1 MEDGKQAINEGSN
14 DASPDLDVNGTI
26 LMNNEDFS
34 QWSVDDV
41 ITWCISTLE
50 VEETD
55 PLCQRLRENDI
66 VGDLLPEL
74 CLQDCQDLCD
84 GDLNKAI
91 KFKILINKM
100 RDSKLE
106 WKDDKTQEDM
116 ITVLKNL
123 YTTTSAKLQEFQSQY
138 TRLRMDVLEV
148 MKTSSSSSPINTH
161 GVSTT
166 VPSSNN
172 TIIPSSDGASLSQT
186 DYFDTVHNRQSP
198 SRRESPVTVF
208 RQPSLSHSKSLHK
221 DSKNKVPQISTNQSH
236 PSAVSTANTPGPS
249 PNEALKQ
256 LRASKEDSCERI
268 LKNAMKRHNLADQ
281 DWRQYV
287 LVICYGDQERLLE
300 LNEKPVIIF
309 KNLKQQGLHPAI
321 MLRRRGDFEE
331 VAMMNGSDNVTP
343 GGRL

>member
-1 MEDGKQAINEGSN
+1 MEDEKQPINEGSN
-14 DASPDLDVNGTI
+14 RASPDAGADGTI
-26 LMNNEDFS
+26 LMNNEDYS

-41 ITWCISTLE
+41 ISWCIPTLE
-50 VEETD
+50 VEESD
-55 PLCQRLRENDI
+55 VLCRNLRENDI

-74 CLQDCQDLCD
+74 SLQDCQELCED
-84 GDLNKAI
+84 DLNKAI
-91 KFKILINKM
+91 KFKILINKL
-100 RDSKLE
+100 RDTKLE
-106 WKDDKTQEDM
+106 WKDDKTHNDM
-116 ITVLKNL
+116 VTVLKNL

-148 MKTSSSSSPINTH
+148 MKTSSSSSPINTQ
-161 GVSTT
+161 GPPATA
-166 VPSSNN
+166 PSSNS
-172 TIIPSSDGASLSQT
+172 TIIPMNDGLSLSQT
-186 DYFDTVHNRQSP
+186 DYFDTAHHRQSP

-208 RQPSLSHSKSLHK
+208 RQPSLSHSKSLLK
-221 DSKNKVPQISTNQSH
+221 ESKQKVPQISTIHASTT
-236 PSAVSTANTPGPS
+236 STANTPGPS

-268 LKNAMKRHNLADQ
+268 LKNAMKRHNLADH

-300 LNEKPVIIF
+300 LHEKPVIIF

-331 VAMMNGSDNVTP
+331 VAVTNGGDNITP

>member
-1 MEDGKQAINEGSN
+1 MEDEKQIIKESSNE
-14 DASPDLDVNGTI
+14 ASLGLDDNGTI
-26 LMNNEDFS
+26 PINNEDYS

-50 VEETD
+50 LEKTD
-55 PLCQRLRENDI
+55 PLFQKLRDNDI

-74 CLQDCQDLCD
+74 SLQDCQELCED
-84 GDLNKAI
+84 DLNKAI
-91 KFKILINKM
+91 KFKILINKL
-100 RDSKLE
+100 RDTKSE
-106 WKDDKTQEDM
+106 WTDDKTQEDM
-116 ITVLKNL
+116 VTVLRNL
-123 YTTTSAKLQEFQSQY
+123 CTTTSAKMQEFQAQY

-148 MKTSSSSSPINTH
+148 MKTSSTSSPINMH
-161 GVSTT
+161 GPPTT
-166 VPSSNN
+166 APSSNN
-172 TIIPSSDGASLSQT
+172 TIIPTSDGVTLPQT
-186 DYFDTVHNRQSP
+186 DYFDTVHHRQSP
-198 SRRESPVTVF
+198 SKRESPVTVF
-208 RQPSLSHSKSLHK
+208 RQPSLSRSKSLLK
-221 DSKNKVPQISTNQSH
+221 DNKNKVPQISTNQIHST
-236 PSAVSTANTPGPS
+236 ATSTANTPGPS

-331 VAMMNGSDNVTP
+331 VAMMNGGDNATP

>member
-1 MEDGKQAINEGSN
+1 MEDEKQTMREGSN
-14 DASPDLDVNGTI
+14 DVSPGLDVNDTI
-26 LMNNEDFS
+26 LMNNEDYS

-41 ITWCISTLE
+41 VTWCISTLE

-55 PLCQRLRENDI
+55 PLCQKLRDNDI

-74 CLQDCQDLCD
+74 SLQDCQELCED
-84 GDLNKAI
+84 DLNKAI
-91 KFKILINKM
+91 KLKILINKL
-100 RDSKLE
+100 RDVKLE

-116 ITVLKNL
+116 VTVLKHL

-148 MKTSSSSSPINTH
+148 MKTSSNSSPINTH
-161 GVSTT
+161 GALTAA
-166 VPSSNN
+166 PSSSN
-172 TIIPSSDGASLSQT
+172 TIIPTHDGVPLPQT
-186 DYFDTVHNRQSP
+186 EYFDTAHNRQSP

-208 RQPSLSHSKSLHK
+208 RQPSLSHTKSSFK
-221 DSKNKVPQISTNQSH
+221 DSKNKLPQISTNQFHSG
-236 PSAVSTANTPGPS
+236 ATSTSNTPGPS

>member
-1 MEDGKQAINEGSN
+1 MEDEKQVNNEGMN
-14 DASPDLDVNGTI
+14 DISPELDVNGTI
-26 LMNNEDFS
+26 LINNEDFF
-34 QWSVDDV
+34 QWSVNDV

-55 PLCQRLRENDI
+55 QLCQKLRENDI

-74 CLQDCQDLCD
+74 SLEDCQELCE
-84 GDLNKAI
+84 GNLNKAI
-91 KFKILINKM
+91 KFKILINKL
-100 RDSKLE
+100 RVTKLE
-106 WKDDKTQEDM
+106 WKDEKTQEDM
-116 ITVLKNL
+116 VTVLRNL

-138 TRLRMDVLEV
+138 TRLRMDVLEI
-148 MKTSSSSSPINTH
+148 MKTSSNSSPINTH
-161 GVSTT
+161 GPSNTA
-166 VPSSNN
+166 PSSNN
-172 TIIPSSDGASLSQT
+172 TIIPTNDGVTLPQT
-186 DYFDTVHNRQSP
+186 DYFDTVHHRQSP

-208 RQPSLSHSKSLHK
+208 RQPSLSRSKSLLK
-221 DSKNKVPQISTNQSH
+221 DSKNKVPQISTNQTH
-236 PSAVSTANTPGPS
+236 PSSTSTANTPGPS

-331 VAMMNGSDNVTP
+331 VAMTNGSDNITP